1 MTWMLWMAA
10 VIALT
15 ATITVVLFVSAT
27 RCDDLLDQAWRDEHD
42 ALRRLGDRQDRP

>member
-10 VIALT
+10 VIAVTT
-15 ATITVVLFVSAT
+15 AVVVVLFVGAK
-27 RCDDLLDQAWRDEHD
+27 RCDELLDQAWRDEHD